1 MTKLRIGVV
10 GLGGIAQ
17 KAYLPIFSQAERWE
31 LVGGF
36 SPTLS
41 KAQAVCDSY
50 RMQTFARLDELAQQ
64 CDALFVHSST
74 NTHFEVV
81 RDLLQRGKHVYVDK
95 PLAET
100 IAQSEQLIALAEQQN
115 CRLMV
120 GFNRRFAPRYMQIK
134 QQAHNVASIRMD
146 KHRHQN
152 IGPKDVRFTLLD
164 DYLHVIDTALWM
176 SGKDLKLKSG
186 ILHTNDVGQM
196 IYAEHHFSAGQI
208 QVTTSMHR
216 AAGSQLS
223 LIHI

>member
-1 MTKLRIGVV
+1 MTKLRIGIV

-41 KAQAVCDSY
+41 KAQAVCDRY
-50 RMQTFARLDELAQQ
+50 RMQAFARLDELAQQ

-100 IAQSEQLIALAEQQN
+100 IAQAEQLIALAEQQN

-134 QQAHNVASIRMD
+134 QQAYNVASIRMD

-152 IGPKDVRFTLLD
+152 IGPKDVRLPCWTIIFT
-164 DYLHVIDTALWM
+164 
-176 SGKDLKLKSG
+176 
-186 ILHTNDVGQM
+186 
-196 IYAEHHFSAGQI
+196 
-208 QVTTSMHR
+208 
-216 AAGSQLS
+216 S
-223 LIHI
+223 LIPRSG